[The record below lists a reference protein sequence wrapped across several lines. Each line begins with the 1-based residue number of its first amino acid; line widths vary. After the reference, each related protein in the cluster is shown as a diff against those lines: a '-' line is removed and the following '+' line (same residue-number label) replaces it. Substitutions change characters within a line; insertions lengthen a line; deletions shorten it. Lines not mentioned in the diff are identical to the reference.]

1 MTQDLDQ
8 QIVDMTR
15 ILALLQE
22 ARRLKGNRGYDHPIR
37 QANLRL
43 TDLRQRAG
51 KS

>member
-22 ARRLKGNRGYDHPIR
+22 ARRLKATGAMIIPSVR
-37 QANLRL
+37 Q
-43 TDLRQRAG
+43 TSD
-51 KS
+51 